1 MGLSRIKFPPA
12 PNSTDTSTYGKQADP
27 FEERTNELDLRVSTY
42 KTPQQKKISQKA
54 ENAYDSIKHS
64 SLVNKLSSKSDELEN
79 KLDDHNKNALVRLGD
94 KYIDLVNKVSGD
106 GPISERELR
115 ERANRLQAR
124 ADREASSWFNW
135 FGAKKDEAGDRLVE
149 AKKNE
154 LSKEASS
161 WSSWGQRKKDE
172 AANKLDKEASSWSSW
187 GSKKKNEAEREVDR
201 TKRDWAD

>member
-1 MGLSRIKFPPA
+1 MGNGTKILATGAIAAGGLYYYDQNVQPIFSRRKVPPA
-12 PNSTDTSTYGKQADP
+12 PNSTYTSTYGKQADP

-135 FGAKKDEAGDRLVE
+135 FGAKKDEAGDRLDD
-149 AKKNE
+149 A
-154 LSKEASS
+154 
-161 WSSWGQRKKDE
+161 RKH
-172 AANKLDKEASSWSSW
+172 
-187 GSKKKNEAEREVDR
+187 AERE
-201 TKRDWAD
+201 KKKWL